1 MNEIKIEDYNY
12 ILPDNLIAQTA
23 IEPRDASKLL
33 VYKKNGIQHS
43 FFNKLDTFIPE
54 NAQLFFNNAKV
65 IPARIFLS
73 NENNANIEVF
83 LLQPFKQDYF
93 SSLNN
98 TEKTKWECLIGNKKK
113 WDAEQMLSINIDNT
127 IINFFQKEN
136 NVVEISWNSGLPFV
150 EILNLIG
157 KMPLPPYIKRTA
169 NENDISRYQTIYSKN
184 EGSVAAPTAGLHF
197 TISVLDNLKTAGATL
212 NYLTLHVSAG
222 TFLPVKVENAADHDM
237 HKEYFSI
244 NKQCLENILKDGS
257 KIAVGTTSIRVLESI
272 YWCGVKLYLKRENPF
287 IIEKLIAYQLSEIEN
302 LPNLPLAITTL
313 IEYLEK
319 EKKGEIEGETSI
331 LIMPGYQFK
340 IVEGLITNFHQP
352 KSTLILLIAAL
363 VGEDWRKIYNEA
375 LKNNYRFLSYGDSSL
390 LLS

>member
-1 MNEIKIEDYNY
+1 MIDIKTEDYSY
-12 ILPDNLIAQTA
+12 ALPDNQIAQTA

-33 VYKKNGIQHS
+33 IYKNKLIQHS
-43 FFNKLDTFIPE
+43 TFNQIDNFVPE

-65 IPARIFLS
+65 IPARIFLK
-73 NENNANIEVF
+73 NENNATIEVF
-83 LLQPFKQDYF
+83 LLQPFQQDYF

-113 WDAEQMLSINIDNT
+113 WNSAQILSINIDNT
-127 IINFFQKEN
+127 IINFCQKED
-136 NVVEISWNSGLPFV
+136 NVIEISWNSGLPFV

-169 NENDISRYQTIYSKN
+169 NENDSSRYQTIYSKN

-197 TISVLDNLKTAGATL
+197 TNTVLENLKTAGATL

-222 TFLPVKVENAADHDM
+222 TFLPMKAENAADHNM

-244 NKQCLENILKDGS
+244 NKQCLENILKNGS
-257 KIAVGTTSIRVLESI
+257 KIAIGTTSIRVLESI
-272 YWCGVKLYLKRENPF
+272 YWCGVKLILKKDQPF
-287 IIEKLIAYQLSEIEN
+287 IIEKLIAYQLSENEN
-302 LPNLPLAITTL
+302 LPNLSIAINTL
-313 IEYLEK
+313 IAYLEK
-319 EKKGEIEGETSI
+319 EKKNKIEGETSI
-331 LIMPGYQFK
+331 LIMPGYKFK

-375 LKNNYRFLSYGDSSL
+375 LKSNYRFLSYGDSSL